1 MKKILARILI
11 CVMVLGLVQTGNTA
25 GTAKAASTDADIYYA
40 VHCQTYG
47 WGLGVAKNG
56 EVTGTSGQAKRLE
69 SIKIWVKSELSG
81 SVEYETHVQT
91 YGWSIGTKKDSE
103 ECGTTGEAKRL
114 EAIKIRLTGQL
125 AEVYDVVYRVH
136 RQTYGWT
143 DWVKNG
149 TECGT
154 TGQAKRLEAIKI
166 KLTGEMAE
174 KFDVY
179 YRVHSQT
186 YGWLDWACNGEASGT
201 SGLAKRLEAI
211 EIVLVEKG
219 ETAPGETRYPYVDA
233 AIAKQIEKEKEEER
247 KRQEEAEKEANDKA
261 TSENLRKVLSEA
273 VLVPTITRDTAIDTK
288 VQEVLAQ
295 VVKPEMDN
303 YDKLLACY
311 KWIIDN
317 SFYKYDGFTGSWN
330 NTNVS
335 YSNNRDRQVV
345 SFAKTII
352 CGVNGQR
359 YGTCINYGSAMV
371 VFARALG
378 FEAYRVG
385 GETLRA
391 DNSYGEHYW
400 CVIKIN
406 GIWYNFDP
414 QNADNNW
421 TDPLRYFGKTNSEW
435 LGIGYKF
442 THGSEKAEG
451 YIKGGTYK

>member
-11 CVMVLGLVQTGNTA
+11 CVMVLGLVQIGNTA

-143 DWVKNG
+143 DWVTNDMQAG
-149 TECGT
+149 TS
-154 TGQAKRLEAIKI
+154 GQAKRLEAIKI

>member
-1 MKKILARILI
+1 MKK
-11 CVMVLGLVQTGNTA
+11 
-25 GTAKAASTDADIYYA
+25 
-40 VHCQTYG
+40 
-47 WGLGVAKNG
+47 
-56 EVTGTSGQAKRLE
+56 
-69 SIKIWVKSELSG
+69 
-81 SVEYETHVQT
+81 
-91 YGWSIGTKKDSE
+91 
-103 ECGTTGEAKRL
+103 
-114 EAIKIRLTGQL
+114 
-125 AEVYDVVYRVH
+125 
-136 RQTYGWT
+136 
-143 DWVKNG
+143 
-149 TECGT
+149 
-154 TGQAKRLEAIKI
+154 
-166 KLTGEMAE
+166 
-174 KFDVY
+174 
-179 YRVHSQT
+179 
-186 YGWLDWACNGEASGT
+186 
-201 SGLAKRLEAI
+201 
-211 EIVLVEKG
+211 
-219 ETAPGETRYPYVDA
+219 
-233 AIAKQIEKEKEEER
+233 ER

-295 VVKPEMDN
+295 VVKPGMDN

-330 NTNVS
+330 NTKVS
-335 YSNNRDRQVV
+335 YSNNRDRQVA

-442 THGSEKAEG
+442 THGSEKAED
-451 YIKGGTYK
+451 YISGGTYK

>member
-11 CVMVLGLVQTGNTA
+11 CVMVLGLVQIGNTA

-56 EVTGTSGQAKRLE
+56 EVTGTQGQAKRLE

-103 ECGTTGEAKRL
+103 ECGTTGE
-114 EAIKIRLTGQL
+114 
-125 AEVYDVVYRVH
+125 
-136 RQTYGWT
+136 
-143 DWVKNG
+143 
-149 TECGT
+149 
-154 TGQAKRLEAIKI
+154 AKRLEAIKI

-442 THGSEKAEG
+442 THGSEKAED

>member
-154 TGQAKRLEAIKI
+154 TGQAKRLEAIQI
-166 KLTGEMAE
+166 KLVRKNGADDADLKYTTH
-174 KFDVY
+174 V
-179 YRVHSQT
+179 QT
-186 YGWLDWACNGEASGT
+186 LSLIHISE
-201 SGLAKRLEAI
+201 
-211 EIVLVEKG
+211 
-219 ETAPGETRYPYVDA
+219 PTR
-233 AIAKQIEKEKEEER
+233 R
-247 KRQEEAEKEANDKA
+247 
-261 TSENLRKVLSEA
+261 S
-273 VLVPTITRDTAIDTK
+273 
-288 VQEVLAQ
+288 
-295 VVKPEMDN
+295 
-303 YDKLLACY
+303 
-311 KWIIDN
+311 
-317 SFYKYDGFTGSWN
+317 
-330 NTNVS
+330 
-335 YSNNRDRQVV
+335 
-345 SFAKTII
+345 
-352 CGVNGQR
+352 
-359 YGTCINYGSAMV
+359 
-371 VFARALG
+371 
-378 FEAYRVG
+378 
-385 GETLRA
+385 
-391 DNSYGEHYW
+391 
-400 CVIKIN
+400 
-406 GIWYNFDP
+406 
-414 QNADNNW
+414 
-421 TDPLRYFGKTNSEW
+421 
-435 LGIGYKF
+435 
-442 THGSEKAEG
+442 
-451 YIKGGTYK
+451 